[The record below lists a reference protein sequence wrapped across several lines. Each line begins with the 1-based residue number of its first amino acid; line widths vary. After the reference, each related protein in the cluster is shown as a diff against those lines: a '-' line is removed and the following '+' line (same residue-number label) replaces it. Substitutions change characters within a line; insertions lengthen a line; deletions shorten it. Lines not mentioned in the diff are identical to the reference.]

1 MARKSKPNVTQ
12 FFNRDRLAF
21 TALFKVG
28 HVTNDH
34 LHQCGLA
41 DSRIKNFVRD
51 GQFEKIAYKR
61 AGKIEVCYKLTK
73 QGRETASHQWGLERS
88 YHAQS
93 PVHDVAVAEKYF
105 GLPQELHE
113 NWKTESQIR
122 DLFLEQL
129 NTLREQGKEVEADLY
144 KNMLDKGLLSMP
156 DASYVNE
163 SGTTIAFEVITNSYG
178 QEELRAKEAL
188 VAFMNYKYEAIR
200 V

>member
-1 MARKSKPNVTQ
+1 MARRSKPNVTQ

-41 DSRIKNFVRD
+41 DSRIKNLVRD
-51 GQFEKIAYKR
+51 GQFEKVAYKR
-61 AGKIEVCYKLTK
+61 AGKIEECYKLTK
-73 QGRETASHQWGLERS
+73 QGRETATHQWGLERS

-93 PVHDVAVAEKYF
+93 PVHDLAIADKYF
-105 GLPQELHE
+105 GLPQELQE

-122 DLFLEQL
+122 DLFLVRL

-156 DASYVNE
+156 DGLYVNE
-163 SGTTIAFEVITNSYG
+163 RGTTIAFEAITNSYG
-178 QEELRAKEAL
+178 YEELRSKQEL
-188 VAFMNYKYEAIR
+188 MEFMNYKYEATR